1 MVDDM
6 KKLVE
11 KYKRELM
18 EYSRSSSSEKPSP
31 LHFPEMI
38 ADSPKEGGADNKPTA
53 QAVKKETHEKAE
65 SPAKKP
71 KPELVTPVLETV
83 TNVPRQGAPA
93 QVPHPMPQT
102 PRTAVPAP
110 QQSVLSPQTA
120 SPAPRQTAPNPQTTA
135 FASQTAPNNAQQS
148 PSSPNTAPENSESF
162 QDDTEIN
169 WQSYPTDEFL
179 LDAETDRQTPS
190 ESTNSK
196 PQVIGFVQNDDGVMR
211 GDFKDVLS
219 KSENNANKTLSSND
233 NIRYSS
239 TESTNR
245 LPETPVSGQSPNEQ
259 LGRRDFENTPE
270 TRNSRSDIKPLE
282 TQTNG
287 THEMQPEREYA
298 DLQDFYNINN
308 QRGTLRFRVYT
319 AREALPVTGAKIEV
333 TKIIGN
339 DKHTFYKL
347 TTDISGNTSIVYLP
361 APSSEL
367 SQQPEN
373 TTQPYALYDAYI
385 TADNFGDVSIKN
397 LPIFD
402 GILSE
407 QSIAMV
413 PMVAG
418 GTPEQITEYGPR
430 VNGGV

>member
-18 EYSRSSSSEKPSP
+18 KYNRSSSSEKPLP

-53 QAVKKETHEKAE
+53 QAVKK
-65 SPAKKP
+65 
-71 KPELVTPVLETV
+71 
-83 TNVPRQGAPA
+83 VPRQGAPA
-93 QVPHPMPQT
+93 QVP
-102 PRTAVPAP
+102 
-110 QQSVLSPQTA
+110 QQAQM
-120 SPAPRQTAPNPQTTA
+120 PQTTA
-135 FASQTAPNNAQQS
+135 SAPQNNPDNAKRS
-148 PSSPNTAPENSESF
+148 PFSPNTALENSESF
-162 QDDTEIN
+162 QDD
-169 WQSYPTDEFL
+169 
-179 LDAETDRQTPS
+179 
-190 ESTNSK
+190 
-196 PQVIGFVQNDDGVMR
+196 DGAMR
-211 GDFKDVLS
+211 MDFKGVLS
-219 KSENNANKTLSSND
+219 KPENNANKTPSGNE
-233 NIRYSS
+233 NIRDSS

-245 LPETPVSGQSPNEQ
+245 LSETPVSDQSPDE
-259 LGRRDFENTPE
+259 LLDRRDFENTSE

-287 THEMQPEREYA
+287 IHEMQPEREYA

-308 QRGTLRFRVYT
+308 RRGTLRFRVYT
-319 AREALPVTGAKIEV
+319 AHEALPVTGAKIEV
-333 TKIIGN
+333 TKVIGN
-339 DKHTFYKL
+339 NKHTFYKL

-361 APSSEL
+361 APPSEL

-373 TTQPYALYDAYI
+373 TIQPYALYDVYI
-385 TADNFGDVSIKN
+385 TADNFRDVSIKN

-402 GILSE
+402 GILSK

-418 GTPEQITEYGPR
+418 GTPKQITENGPR